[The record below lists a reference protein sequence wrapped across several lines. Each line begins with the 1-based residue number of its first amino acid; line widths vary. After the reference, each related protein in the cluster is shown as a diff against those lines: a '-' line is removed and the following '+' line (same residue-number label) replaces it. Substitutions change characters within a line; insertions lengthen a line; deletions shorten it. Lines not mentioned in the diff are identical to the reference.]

1 MLLEATT
8 EGLRRKVFLRLLFLR
23 IKTSESWLTLNG
35 AASEEFDG
43 RVVEAEGAE
52 EEGFAV
58 AEGFDF
64 FLSPSKWGSSK
75 DSLVLMGG
83 EEARSCSFV
92 F

>member
-1 MLLEATT
+1 MLEATT

-35 AASEEFDG
+35 AASEEIDG

-52 EEGFAV
+52 EEVFAV

-64 FLSPSKWGSSK
+64 FLSPSKWGSCK
-75 DSLVLMGG
+75 DTFVLMGV
-83 EEARSCSFV
+83 EEERIGSIV
-92 F
+92 L